1 MKTRLW
7 TFMLLISTGGAAY
20 GQALDLKFLDR
31 LESKAR
37 QTANVSLDGA
47 LLRVAAKFLSKEDPD
62 EAKVSQL
69 IAGLKGIYVKSFEFD
84 ADGAYSESD
93 VTAVR
98 EHLRAPDW
106 SRIVDVHSR
115 KDGENAEIYIKTG
128 GKDLGGLVI
137 ISTEPRQLTVV
148 SIVGKIDLDQLSDL
162 GGNLGVPKLDLEKTK
177 PAKKD
182 D

>member
-1 MKTRLW
+1 MKIGFY
-7 TFMLLISTGGAAY
+7 TFMLLISTGLTAY

-31 LESKAR
+31 LASKASE
-37 QTANVSLDGA
+37 TANVSLDGS
-47 LLRVAAKFLSKEDPD
+47 LLQMAAKFLSKDDPD
-62 EAKVSQL
+62 EAKVKQL
-69 IAGLKGIYVKSFEFD
+69 IVGLKGIYVKSFEFD

-115 KDGENAEIYIKTG
+115 KQGENTEIYIRTG
-128 GKDLGGLVI
+128 GKGFGGLVI

-162 GGNLGVPKLDLEKTK
+162 GGNLGVPKLELEKTK
-177 PAKKD
+177 PTKKD

>member
-1 MKTRLW
+1 MKTRFY
-7 TFMLLISTGGAAY
+7 TFMLLISTGVAAY

-31 LESKAR
+31 LASKASE
-37 QTANVSLDGA
+37 TANVSLDGS
-47 LLRVAAKFLSKEDPD
+47 LLQMAAKFLSKDDPD
-62 EAKVSQL
+62 DAKVKQL
-69 IAGLKGIYVKSFEFD
+69 IGGLKGIYVKSFEFD
-84 ADGAYSESD
+84 TDGAYSESD

-98 EHLRAPDW
+98 EHLRSPDW

-115 KDGENAEIYIKTG
+115 KEGENAEIYIKTG

-137 ISTEPRQLTVV
+137 ISTEPRQLTVI

-162 GGNLGVPKLDLEKTK
+162 GGNLGVPKLELEKTK
-177 PAKKD
+177 PTKKD